1 MTATTVT
8 PEIVRVAF
16 LRKTGRS
23 LSFSLG
29 FNACMISALEGTR
42 LAWCS
47 AATRVLTRFT
57 SSRVGEGRSIRALM
71 ISCTAL
77 SMFKT
82 GYHFRVSITDK

>member
-23 LSFSLG
+23 LSFSFG
-29 FNACMISALEGTR
+29 FNACIISALEGTR
-42 LAWCS
+42 LSWCL

-57 SSRVGEGRSIRALM
+57 SLCVGERRSIRAVM
-71 ISCTAL
+71 ISRIAL
-77 SMFKT
+77 STFKM
-82 GYHFRVSITDK
+82 GYHFKVSITDR